1 MRFTPPFF
9 PEVKSNLALIEGC
22 KHSVEIS
29 IPVQEVEQEIGRA
42 TEDMQKR
49 ARLRG
54 FRPGKAPA
62 SIIRK
67 EFSGSIRQKVL
78 ETLVPKY
85 LDKRLEDENLKA
97 VGTPDIKDVHFH
109 DGEPLRFTA
118 EFETIPEIE
127 LGDYRGVEVPYH
139 DPEVTDED
147 ITKRIDELREQKAQ
161 FVNLDP
167 RPIQDGDFAVLALE
181 SVGGLEGEPIK
192 QDEMVI
198 EVGGADTL
206 PGFTENLRGASPG
219 DDKEFE
225 VAYPEDYGS
234 SRVAGKTVKF
244 HATVKGIRRKDLP
257 ELNDEFAQELGDY
270 RSVEELREA
279 VRKAIFAARERE
291 AQAAAKNAIIDKLV
305 DAHDFPV
312 PEAFVERQIRTRV
325 ENSLRAMAA
334 EGIDPRSIKL
344 DWEKVKETQR
354 DKAVREVKASL
365 LLGRVAEREA
375 IVATRDDVD
384 HEVEHLA
391 RAERQPVAAVQM
403 RLEKE
408 GLLGRIASQI
418 QTDKTL
424 NFLFEHA
431 RKTAE

>member
-1 MRFTPPFF
+1 
-9 PEVKSNLALIEGC
+9 
-22 KHSVEIS
+22 VEIS
-29 IPVQEVEQEIGRA
+29 IPVQEVEHEIGRA
-42 TEDMQKR
+42 TDDMQKR

-62 SIIRK
+62 TIIRK

-78 ETLVPKY
+78 EALIPKY

-118 EFETIPEIE
+118 EFETLPEIE
-127 LGDYRGVEVPYH
+127 LGDYQGVEIPYH

-147 ITKRIDELREQKAQ
+147 VNKRIDELREQKSE

-206 PGFTENLRGASPG
+206 PGFTENLRGTSPG

-234 SRVAGKTVKF
+234 PRVAGKAVKF

-257 ELNDEFAQELGDY
+257 ELNDEFVQELGDY
-270 RSVEELREA
+270 RNVEELREA
-279 VRKAIFAARERE
+279 VRKAIFAARQRE
-291 AQAAAKNAIIDKLV
+291 AQLTAKNAIIDKLV

-312 PEAFVERQIRTRV
+312 PEVFVERQIRTRV

-334 EGIDPRSIKL
+334 EGVDPRSIKL
-344 DWEKVKETQR
+344 DWEKLKETQR

-365 LLGRVAEREA
+365 LLGRIADREA
-375 IVATRDDVD
+375 IAATREDVD
-384 HEVEHLA
+384 REVEHLA
-391 RAERQPVAAVQM
+391 RAERQPVAALQM

>member
-1 MRFTPPFF
+1 M
-9 PEVKSNLALIEGC
+9 ALIEGC

-42 TEDMQKR
+42 TEGTQKR
-49 ARLRG
+49 AKLRG

-62 SIIRK
+62 SIVRK
-67 EFSGSIRQKVL
+67 EFSESIRQQVL
-78 ETLVPKY
+78 ENLIPKY

-118 EFETIPEIE
+118 EFEVVPEFE
-127 LGDYRGVEVPYH
+127 LGDYRGVEVPYQ
-139 DPEVTDED
+139 DPAVSDED
-147 ITKRIDELREQKAQ
+147 VDKRINEIREQKAQ

-167 RPIQDGDFAVLALE
+167 RPLQDGDFAVLSLE
-181 SVGGLEGEPIK
+181 SIGGLEGEPIR

-198 EVGGADTL
+198 ELGGPDTL
-206 PGFTENLRGASPG
+206 PGFTENLRGTSPG

-225 VAYPEDYGS
+225 VAYPEEYGS
-234 SRVAGKTVKF
+234 PRVAGKTVKF
-244 HATVKGIRRKDLP
+244 HVTVKGLRRKDLP
-257 ELNDEFAQELGDY
+257 EVNDDFAQELGDY
-270 RSVEELREA
+270 RNAEELRDA
-279 VRKAIFAARERE
+279 VRKAIFATRERE
-291 AQAAAKNAIIDKLV
+291 AQLTAKNAIIDKLV

-312 PEAFVERQIRTRV
+312 PETFVERQIRTRV

-334 EGIDPRSIKL
+334 EGIDPRALKL
-344 DWEKVKETQR
+344 DWEKIKESQR
-354 DKAVREVKASL
+354 DKAVREVKGSL
-365 LLGRVAEREA
+365 LLGRIAEREA

-391 RAERQPVAAVQM
+391 RAERQPVAAFQM

-424 NFLFEHA
+424 GFLFEQA